1 MNKIKKIIYAAVIFI
16 IVSVM
21 QLNNVNATEMVNSK
35 EVDISVETDKENYSR
50 EDINAKFTIN
60 NPNRADKNNKI
71 LISNEINLF
80 LFFLSI
86 VKYIAINI
94 TTVIITNHIIIW
106 CESPV
111 CGLTLLPLYTYFN
124 SYDFS

>member
-50 EDINAKFTIN
+50 EDINAKF
-60 NPNRADKNNKI
+60 K
-71 LISNEINLF
+71 
-80 LFFLSI
+80 
-86 VKYIAINI
+86 
-94 TTVIITNHIIIW
+94 
-106 CESPV
+106 
-111 CGLTLLPLYTYFN
+111 
-124 SYDFS
+124 

>member
-1 MNKIKKIIYAAVIFI
+1 MLLILLLITSACTL
-16 IVSVM
+16 S
-21 QLNNVNATEMVNSK
+21 
-35 EVDISVETDKENYSR
+35 
-50 EDINAKFTIN
+50 IN

>member
-50 EDINAKFTIN
+50 EDINAKFTI
-60 NPNRADKNNKI
+60 KNNGKDD
-71 LISNEINLF
+71 
-80 LFFLSI
+80 
-86 VKYIAINI
+86 INI
-94 TTVIITNHIIIW
+94 NHIEYLNSQIIKD
-106 CESPV
+106 
-111 CGLTLLPLYTYFN
+111 N
-124 SYDFS
+124 SNMMNVK

>member
-50 EDINAKFTIN
+50 EDINAKFTIKNKRN
-60 NPNRADKNNKI
+60 NSRWFKGKFRYRN
-71 LISNEINLF
+71 
-80 LFFLSI
+80 
-86 VKYIAINI
+86 
-94 TTVIITNHIIIW
+94 
-106 CESPV
+106 
-111 CGLTLLPLYTYFN
+111 
-124 SYDFS
+124 